1 MGNVARFINFSV
13 LPVAPHKQESSM
25 QCPYC
30 KEEVH
35 DEAVKCKHCG
45 SNIGTLP
52 GQTSAP
58 SQTDFGEL
66 FNISMNVWK
75 ANLAD
80 LIILTL
86 VLMLVVW
93 IPFANIGF
101 ISGYTRSLM
110 KLVRGQGKPQV
121 GDLFNAWDCF
131 GNLLVYI
138 ILNLI
143 AVGILH
149 FVPVVGSLAAM
160 AFGFIVAPGM
170 YAIVD
175 NKFSAMDAYKWSFET
190 IQANFVNWLL
200 AYLVG
205 NLITCAGLIALFVG
219 IIVTA
224 PFGALIF
231 IHQYERV
238 KPV

>member
-1 MGNVARFINFSV
+1 
-13 LPVAPHKQESSM
+13 M

-35 DEAVKCKHCG
+35 DEAIKCKHCG

-52 GQTSAP
+52 GVTSV
-58 SQTDFGEL
+58 SGQNDFAEL
-66 FNISMNVWK
+66 FITSMNVWK

-86 VLMLVVW
+86 VFMLVVW
-93 IPFANIGF
+93 IPIANFGF
-101 ISGYTRSLM
+101 IAGYTRSLM
-110 KLVRGQGKPQV
+110 KVARGQGKAQV
-121 GDLFNAWDCF
+121 GDLFSAWDCF
-131 GNLLVYI
+131 GNLLLYF

-143 AVGILH
+143 VLVILH
-149 FVPVVGSLAAM
+149 FVPFVGSLAAM

-170 YAIVD
+170 YAIID
-175 NKFSAMDAYKWSFET
+175 NTCDAVNAYKWSIET
-190 IQANFVNWLL
+190 IQADFVNWLL

-205 NLITCAGLIALFVG
+205 NVIVCAGLIFLIVG

-224 PFGALIF
+224 PFGALIY
-231 IHQYERV
+231 IYQYERV
-238 KPV
+238 KPA

>member
-1 MGNVARFINFSV
+1 
-13 LPVAPHKQESSM
+13 M

-30 KEEVH
+30 KEEVL
-35 DEAVKCKHCG
+35 DGAVKCKHCG

-52 GQTSAP
+52 ETTAASGQG
-58 SQTDFGEL
+58 DFGEL
-66 FNISMNVWK
+66 FTTSLHVWK
-75 ANLAD
+75 SNLAD

-86 VLMLVVW
+86 VFMLLVW
-93 IPFANIGF
+93 IPIANIGF
-101 ISGYTRSLM
+101 IGGYTRSLI
-110 KLVRGQGKPQV
+110 KLARGQGKPQL

-131 GNLLVYI
+131 GNLLIYC

-143 AVGILH
+143 ALAILH
-149 FVPVVGSLAAM
+149 FVPIFGSLAAM
-160 AFGFIVAPGM
+160 AFAFMVAPGM
-170 YAIVD
+170 YAIID
-175 NKFSAMDAYKWSFET
+175 NKSSALKAYKWSFES

-205 NLITCAGLIALFVG
+205 NVITCAGLIALFVG

-224 PFGALIF
+224 PLGALIT

-238 KPV
+238 KPA